1 VPLRRDIPGAKSFEL
16 DHLLLDV
23 NGTLANRARLI
34 DGVEDRIARA
44 REQLEVH
51 LLSADT
57 LGNLDETAGRLGV
70 DAQRVTTGVEKRD
83 YAQRMGADRCAAIGN
98 GLNDVPMLET
108 VRFGI
113 AVIGP
118 EGAGGAHPRRRGRG
132 LRLDPRCLRPP
143 ARGRHDLVDA
153 ASVANQRSAAASSPG
168 SRRRIVSTSSA
179 GALSGEPESNGGAG
193 SYSIPSWIAFAT
205 STPASFAAR

>member
-1 VPLRRDIPGAKSFEL
+1 MPLSRDIPGAESFEL

-34 DGVEDRIARA
+34 DGVEERIERA
-44 REQLEVH
+44 RGQLEVH

-57 LGNLDETAGRLGV
+57 LGNLDETAERLGV
-70 DAQRVTTGVEKRD
+70 DAQRVTTGAEKRE
-83 YAQRMGADRCAAIGN
+83 YAQRLGADRCAAIGN

-118 EGAGGAHPRRRGRG
+118 EGAGGGTLVAADAVCGSI
-132 LRLDPRCLRPP
+132 LDAFDLLLEADTTSSTLRP
-143 ARGRHDLVDA
+143 
-153 ASVANQRSAAASSPG
+153 
-168 SRRRIVSTSSA
+168 
-179 GALSGEPESNGGAG
+179 
-193 SYSIPSWIAFAT
+193 
-205 STPASFAAR
+205 

>member
-1 VPLRRDIPGAKSFEL
+1 VPLRRDIPGSESFEL

-34 DGVEDRIARA
+34 DGVGERIARV
-44 REQLEVH
+44 RDQLEIH

-70 DAQRVTTGVEKRD
+70 DARRVTTGAEKRE
-83 YAQRMGADRCAAIGN
+83 YAQRLGADRCAAIGN

-118 EGAGGAHPRRRGRG
+118 EGAGGRTVVAADAVCGSI
-132 LRLDPRCLRPP
+132 LDAFDLLLEADTTSSTLRP
-143 ARGRHDLVDA
+143 
-153 ASVANQRSAAASSPG
+153 
-168 SRRRIVSTSSA
+168 
-179 GALSGEPESNGGAG
+179 
-193 SYSIPSWIAFAT
+193 
-205 STPASFAAR
+205 

>member
-1 VPLRRDIPGAKSFEL
+1 MPVTIRHEVPGAAPFEL

-34 DGVEDRIARA
+34 DGVEDRIGRA

-57 LGNLDETAGRLGV
+57 LGTLDETAARLGV
-70 DAQRVTTGVEKRD
+70 DARRVDTGAEKRE
-83 YAQRMGADRCAAIGN
+83 YAEQLGPDRCAAIGN
-98 GLNDVPMLET
+98 GLNDIPMLEA

-118 EGAGGAHPRRRGRG
+118 EGAGGSTLVAADAVCGSI
-132 LRLDPRCLRPP
+132 LDAFDLLLEADTTASTLRP
-143 ARGRHDLVDA
+143 
-153 ASVANQRSAAASSPG
+153 
-168 SRRRIVSTSSA
+168 
-179 GALSGEPESNGGAG
+179 
-193 SYSIPSWIAFAT
+193 
-205 STPASFAAR
+205 

>member
-1 VPLRRDIPGAKSFEL
+1 VTISREIPGAGSFEL

-34 DGVEDRIARA
+34 DGVEDRIGRA

-57 LGNLDETAGRLGV
+57 LGTLDETAAGLGV
-70 DAQRVTTGVEKRD
+70 DAQRVDTGAEKRE
-83 YAQRMGADRCAAIGN
+83 YAEQLGPDRCAAIGN
-98 GLNDVPMLET
+98 GLNDIPMLET

-118 EGAGGAHPRRRGRG
+118 EGAGGRTLVAADAVCGAI
-132 LRLDPRCLRPP
+132 LDAFDLLLEADTTASTLRP
-143 ARGRHDLVDA
+143 
-153 ASVANQRSAAASSPG
+153 
-168 SRRRIVSTSSA
+168 
-179 GALSGEPESNGGAG
+179 
-193 SYSIPSWIAFAT
+193 
-205 STPASFAAR
+205 

>member
-1 VPLRRDIPGAKSFEL
+1 VPLRREIPGADSFEL

-44 REQLEVH
+44 RGQLEVH

-57 LGNLDETAGRLGV
+57 LGNLDETAARLEV
-70 DAQRVTTGVEKRD
+70 DAQRVTTGAEKRE
-83 YAQRMGADRCAAIGN
+83 YAQRLGSDRCAAIGN
-98 GLNDVPMLET
+98 GLNDVPMLEE

-118 EGAGGAHPRRRGRG
+118 EGAAGRTLVAADAVCG
-132 LRLDPRCLRPP
+132 SVLDAFDLLLEADTTSSTLRP
-143 ARGRHDLVDA
+143 
-153 ASVANQRSAAASSPG
+153 
-168 SRRRIVSTSSA
+168 
-179 GALSGEPESNGGAG
+179 
-193 SYSIPSWIAFAT
+193 
-205 STPASFAAR
+205 

>member
-1 VPLRRDIPGAKSFEL
+1 MPLRRDIPGAESFDL

-34 DGVEDRIARA
+34 DGVEDRIAHA

-57 LGNLDETAGRLGV
+57 LGNLEETAARLGV
-70 DAQRVTTGVEKRD
+70 DAERVTSGGEKRE
-83 YAQRMGADRCAAIGN
+83 YAQRLGAGRCAAIGN

-118 EGAGGAHPRRRGRG
+118 EGAGGRALVAADAVCGSI
-132 LRLDPRCLRPP
+132 LDAFDLLLEADTTSSTLRP
-143 ARGRHDLVDA
+143 
-153 ASVANQRSAAASSPG
+153 
-168 SRRRIVSTSSA
+168 
-179 GALSGEPESNGGAG
+179 
-193 SYSIPSWIAFAT
+193 
-205 STPASFAAR
+205 

>member
-1 VPLRRDIPGAKSFEL
+1 MPLRRDIPGSESFEL

-34 DGVEDRIARA
+34 DGVGERIARV
-44 REQLEVH
+44 RDQLEIH

-70 DAQRVTTGVEKRD
+70 DARRVTTGAEKRE
-83 YAQRMGADRCAAIGN
+83 YAQRLGADRCAAIGN

-118 EGAGGAHPRRRGRG
+118 EGAGGRTVVAADAVCGSI
-132 LRLDPRCLRPP
+132 LDAFDLLLEADTTSSTLRP
-143 ARGRHDLVDA
+143 
-153 ASVANQRSAAASSPG
+153 
-168 SRRRIVSTSSA
+168 
-179 GALSGEPESNGGAG
+179 
-193 SYSIPSWIAFAT
+193 
-205 STPASFAAR
+205 

>member
-1 VPLRRDIPGAKSFEL
+1 MPLTRDIPGAETFEL

-34 DGVEDRIARA
+34 DGVADRIARA
-44 REQLEVH
+44 RQQVEVH

-57 LGNLDETAGRLGV
+57 LGNLDEIATRLGV
-70 DAQRVTTGVEKRD
+70 DAQWVRTGAEKRE
-83 YAQRMGADRCAAIGN
+83 YAKRLGADRCAAIGN

-118 EGAGGAHPRRRGRG
+118 EGAGGRTLVAADAVCASI
-132 LRLDPRCLRPP
+132 LDAFDLLLEADTTSSTLRP
-143 ARGRHDLVDA
+143 
-153 ASVANQRSAAASSPG
+153 
-168 SRRRIVSTSSA
+168 
-179 GALSGEPESNGGAG
+179 
-193 SYSIPSWIAFAT
+193 
-205 STPASFAAR
+205 

>member
-1 VPLRRDIPGAKSFEL
+1 MLRREIPGGESFEL

-34 DGVEDRIARA
+34 DGVDDRIARI

-57 LGNLDETAGRLGV
+57 LGNLDETAARLGV
-70 DAQRVTTGVEKRD
+70 DARRVTNGSEKRE
-83 YAQRMGADRCAAIGN
+83 YAEWLGRGRCAAIGN
-98 GLNDVPMLET
+98 GLNDVPMLEA

-118 EGAGGAHPRRRGRG
+118 EGAGGRTLVAADAVCGSI
-132 LRLDPRCLRPP
+132 LDAFDLLLEADTTFSTLRP
-143 ARGRHDLVDA
+143 
-153 ASVANQRSAAASSPG
+153 
-168 SRRRIVSTSSA
+168 
-179 GALSGEPESNGGAG
+179 
-193 SYSIPSWIAFAT
+193 
-205 STPASFAAR
+205 

>member
-1 VPLRRDIPGAKSFEL
+1 MLSREIPGGESFEL

-34 DGVEDRIARA
+34 DGVDERIAHV

-57 LGNLDETAGRLGV
+57 LGNLDETAARLGV
-70 DAQRVTTGVEKRD
+70 DAQRVTTGAEKRE
-83 YAQRMGADRCAAIGN
+83 YAERLGSDRCAAIGN

-118 EGAGGAHPRRRGRG
+118 EGAGGRTLGAAGAGRGPVPRR
-132 LRLDPRCLRPP
+132 
-143 ARGRHDLVDA
+143 
-153 ASVANQRSAAASSPG
+153 
-168 SRRRIVSTSSA
+168 
-179 GALSGEPESNGGAG
+179 
-193 SYSIPSWIAFAT
+193 
-205 STPASFAAR
+205 

>member
-1 VPLRRDIPGAKSFEL
+1 MLRREIPGGQSFEL

-34 DGVEDRIARA
+34 DGVDERVARV

-57 LGNLDETAGRLGV
+57 LGNLDETAARLGV
-70 DAQRVTTGVEKRD
+70 VAQRVTTGTEKRE
-83 YAQRMGADRCAAIGN
+83 YAERLGPARCAAIGN

-118 EGAGGAHPRRRGRG
+118 EGAGGRTLVAADAVCGSIVDAFD
-132 LRLDPRCLRPP
+132 LLLEADTTSSTLRP
-143 ARGRHDLVDA
+143 
-153 ASVANQRSAAASSPG
+153 
-168 SRRRIVSTSSA
+168 
-179 GALSGEPESNGGAG
+179 
-193 SYSIPSWIAFAT
+193 
-205 STPASFAAR
+205 

>member
-1 VPLRRDIPGAKSFEL
+1 MLRREIPGGQSFEL

-34 DGVEDRIARA
+34 DGVDERVARV

-57 LGNLDETAGRLGV
+57 LGNLDETAARLGV
-70 DAQRVTTGVEKRD
+70 VAQRVTTGTEKREF
-83 YAQRMGADRCAAIGN
+83 AERLGPARCAAIGN

-118 EGAGGAHPRRRGRG
+118 EGAGGRTLVAADAVCGSIVDAFD
-132 LRLDPRCLRPP
+132 LLLEADTTSSTLRP
-143 ARGRHDLVDA
+143 
-153 ASVANQRSAAASSPG
+153 
-168 SRRRIVSTSSA
+168 
-179 GALSGEPESNGGAG
+179 
-193 SYSIPSWIAFAT
+193 
-205 STPASFAAR
+205 

>member
-1 VPLRRDIPGAKSFEL
+1 MLRREIPGGESFEL

-34 DGVEDRIARA
+34 DGVDERIARV

-70 DAQRVTTGVEKRD
+70 DARRVTTGTEKRE
-83 YAQRMGADRCAAIGN
+83 YAERLGSERCAAIGN

-118 EGAGGAHPRRRGRG
+118 EGAGGRT
-132 LRLDPRCLRPP
+132 LRAADAVCGSILDAFDLLLEADTTSSTLRP
-143 ARGRHDLVDA
+143 
-153 ASVANQRSAAASSPG
+153 
-168 SRRRIVSTSSA
+168 
-179 GALSGEPESNGGAG
+179 
-193 SYSIPSWIAFAT
+193 
-205 STPASFAAR
+205 

>member
-118 EGAGGAHPRRRGRG
+118 EGAGGRTLAAADAVCGSI
-132 LRLDPRCLRPP
+132 LDAFDLLLEADTTSSTLRP
-143 ARGRHDLVDA
+143 
-153 ASVANQRSAAASSPG
+153 
-168 SRRRIVSTSSA
+168 
-179 GALSGEPESNGGAG
+179 
-193 SYSIPSWIAFAT
+193 
-205 STPASFAAR
+205 